1 MCDLN
6 HYYIFNFA
14 HSVDQMK
21 DLWIAGCV
29 LTVFYEFSAVSPRE
43 IQEPSYVSRFYI
55 HSKWYLHKNKAFLKS

>member
-21 DLWIAGCV
+21 DLRIAGCV

-43 IQEPSYVSRFYI
+43 IQ
-55 HSKWYLHKNKAFLKS
+55 